1 VSRSR
6 WCAARPA
13 LRFELDVGPASHRV
27 SWVRGSLVL
36 HDHDVEAERVLEA
49 LGGEPCM
56 CLALLEACR
65 EPTPE
70 LARGP
75 WRMAAFRP
83 GAARAAA
90 QHLRLQSQLARFAGS
105 PQWARMPSV
114 VQQAVPVAGVR
125 RYQLDNQLPEAMREV
140 LVAAWDVR
148 RQRQFRKEKPA
159 PDRPAEARLQAAVAP
174 ACEEAMRRS
183 RRDLRPYA
191 TVTVECWKRGPGEA
205 SLLNGSL
212 DSGGGALALSLPVSW
227 LNRVWAR
234 GLAVVDG
241 HFVLEVDQPAPAREL
256 EATVIR
262 WERRLA
268 GRSTASAVPCQLRRS
283 DDGWT
288 LCW

>member
-6 WCAARPA
+6 WCVARPP
-13 LRFELDVGPASHRV
+13 LRFELDTGSASHRI

-36 HDHDVEAERVLEA
+36 HDHDVAAERVLEA

-65 EPTPE
+65 EPAPE
-70 LARGP
+70 LAQGP
-75 WRMAAFRP
+75 WRTAAFRP
-83 GAARAAA
+83 GMVRPTPQLLRAQSMARFTGSSQFSLMPRVQQAAA
-90 QHLRLQSQLARFAGS
+90 QAA
-105 PQWARMPSV
+105 
-114 VQQAVPVAGVR
+114 VR
-125 RYQLDNQLPEAMREV
+125 RYQLHTLLPEPMREV
-140 LVAAWDVR
+140 LVAAWEVR
-148 RQRQFRKEKPA
+148 RERQFRKPKPA
-159 PDRPAEARLQAAVAP
+159 PDRPAEQRLQAAVAP

-183 RRDLRPYA
+183 RRDIRPYA
-191 TVTVECWKRGPGEA
+191 TITVECWKRGLGEA
-205 SLLNGSL
+205 ALLNGSL

-227 LNRVWAR
+227 LNRVWVR

-268 GRSTASAVPCQLRRS
+268 GRSTASAVPCQLRRGV
-283 DDGWT
+283 DGWT

>member
-13 LRFELDVGPASHRV
+13 LRFELHTGSASHRI

-49 LGGEPCM
+49 LGGERCM
-56 CLALLEACR
+56 CLELLEACR
-65 EPTPE
+65 EPSPQ

-75 WRMAAFRP
+75 WQTAVFRP

-90 QHLRLQSQLARFAGS
+90 QNLRLQSQLTRFTGS
-105 PQWARMPSV
+105 PLFSRMPSA
-114 VQQAVPVAGVR
+114 VQQAMPVAGAR
-125 RYQLDNQLPEAMREV
+125 RYHLHSQLPEAMREL
-140 LVAAWDVR
+140 LVAAWEVR
-148 RQRQFRKEKPA
+148 RERQFRKPKPA
-159 PDRPAEARLQAAVAP
+159 PERPAELRLQTAVAQ
-174 ACEEAMRRS
+174 ACEVAMRRS
-183 RRDLRPYA
+183 RRDIRPYA
-191 TVTVECWKRGPGEA
+191 TITVECWKRREGEEA
-205 SLLNGSL
+205 LLNGSL

-268 GRSTASAVPCQLRRS
+268 GRSTASAAPCQLRRT
-283 DDGWT
+283 DGGWT

>member
-13 LRFELDVGPASHRV
+13 LRFELDTGSASHRV

-65 EPTPE
+65 EPSPE

-75 WRMAAFRP
+75 WRTAAFRP
-83 GAARAAA
+83 GVVRPTPALLRA
-90 QHLRLQSQLARFAGS
+90 QSQMTRLTTS
-105 PQWARMPSV
+105 QQLSQMPR
-114 VQQAVPVAGVR
+114 VQQATALAATR
-125 RYQLDNQLPEAMREV
+125 RYRLDALLPEAMREV
-140 LVAAWDVR
+140 LASAWEVR
-148 RQRQFRKEKPA
+148 RERQLRKPKPA
-159 PDRPAEARLQAAVAP
+159 PARPAELRLQAAVAP

-183 RRDLRPYA
+183 RRDIRPYA
-191 TVTVECWKRGPGEA
+191 TITVECWKRGVGEA
-205 SLLNGSL
+205 ALLNGSL

-241 HFVLEVDQPAPAREL
+241 HFVLEVDQPAPARDL

-268 GRSTASAVPCQLRRS
+268 GRSTASAVPCQLRS
-283 DDGWT
+283 AGDGWT